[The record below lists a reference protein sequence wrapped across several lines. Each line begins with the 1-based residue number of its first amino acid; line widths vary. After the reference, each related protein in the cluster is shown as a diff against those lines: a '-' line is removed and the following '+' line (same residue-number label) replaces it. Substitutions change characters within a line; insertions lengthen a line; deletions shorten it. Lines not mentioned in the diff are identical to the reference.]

1 MSRIGNRPIEIPD
14 DVEVS
19 VDGQTLRVS
28 GPAGELE
35 RQFSDYVELNVSD
48 EDVVVERI
56 DDTREARGH
65 HGLVRSLVSNMVRGA
80 KEGYEKVLEINGVG
94 YRAEERADNFIRFDL
109 GYSHPIM
116 FELPDEV
123 DCEIERETT
132 LKLTSAD
139 NELLGQVASKIRALR
154 APEPY
159 KGKGI
164 RYRDER
170 IRRKAGKTGA

>member
-14 DVEVS
+14 DVDIT
-19 VDGQTLRVS
+19 VDGQTLQVS

-35 RQFSDYVELNVSD
+35 RQFSEYVKLEVSD
-48 EDVVVERI
+48 DDVVVQRI
-56 DDTREARGH
+56 DDSRDARSH
-65 HGLVRSLVSNMVRGA
+65 HGLVRSLVSNMVQGA
-80 KEGYEKVLEINGVG
+80 KEGYKKVLEINGVG
-94 YRAEERADNFIRFDL
+94 YRAEERAENFIRFDL

-116 FELPDEV
+116 FELPAEV
-123 DCEIERETT
+123 SCEIERETT
-132 LKLTSAD
+132 VTLTSAD
-139 NELLGQVASKIRALR
+139 KELLGQVAAKIRDLR

-164 RYRDER
+164 RYQGER